1 MNVLLV
7 LPNVYLGNRIG
18 DHESKEPLGLL
29 YLVAVLRSKGYEA
42 SVLQADYYGLS
53 VEQTVDVVLFQNPA
67 IVGFSVT
74 QRAAPS
80 VLKTVELLRKSGF
93 TGHITS
99 GGYLPS
105 LCTED
110 FLNRATEIDSVVVGE
125 GEETFLEL
133 VECLNYGRHWNCVS
147 GLAYRKGTSVIINQ
161 PRPLIRDLDTLTF
174 PSRDLLTDAF
184 GRMGYASLIS
194 SRGCY
199 GNCTF
204 CPQNAFKCKNP
215 GPRWR
220 GRSPENVVDEME
232 SINRDYNIGMFKFN
246 DDNIFGPGETGRER
260 VIGICEEI
268 IRRGVKVSLMAY
280 CRINDIEHEV
290 MALMRK
296 AGFERL
302 LVGIESTIPTI
313 LCEYKKEISPIQI
326 REKLTLLEEL
336 GFSVIPGF
344 MMFNPYSSLGQ
355 LETDLEFLRTT
366 KSFGVSISKTLKIHD
381 STEIKNQLLAC
392 GRLKLVPFEEG
403 YHEYTIDNGVAR
415 VFKSLKLIW
424 SRIIDPMQA
433 NCQDLVA
440 RLKKS
445 TSFNTRQE
453 YDEYLRLIWEI
464 QADIMV
470 RLINWVR
477 ADRVDRVEIKD
488 LLKEVQSR
496 MNQVIVYLKA
506 RETSKV
512 SRARQFRLYPFC
524 KNNISYCLDLVS
536 SRIFPVD
543 SNLLR
548 GLRIMISEQSTENLE
563 PAVVNQ
569 VKTLERKGLIQP
581 LESSIIKSF
590 DGEKVAELVTEVL
603 QDHDLSTM
611 TERYFWEE

>member
-1 MNVLLV
+1 MNILLV

-29 YLVAVLRSKGYEA
+29 YLAAVLRREGYEV

-53 VEQTVDVVLFQNPA
+53 VEQTVKIILFHNPVV
-67 IVGFSVT
+67 VGFSLT

-80 VLKTVELLRKSGF
+80 VLKIVELLRKRGF

-110 FLNRATEIDSVVVGE
+110 FLNRAREIDSAIIGE

-133 VECLNYGRHWNCVS
+133 VKCLDYGRPWNRVS
-147 GLAYRKGTSVIINQ
+147 GLAYHNGTSVAINQ
-161 PRPLIRDLDTLTF
+161 PRPLIKDLDVLPF
-174 PSRDLLTDAF
+174 PIRDLLTDAF
-184 GRMGYASLIS
+184 GRMGYTTLIS

-204 CPQNAFKCKNP
+204 CPQNAFKRKNP

-220 GRSPENVVDEME
+220 GRSPENIVDEIE
-232 SINRDYNIGMFKFN
+232 NINRDYNIGMFKFN
-246 DDNIFGPGETGRER
+246 DDDIFGPGETGRER
-260 VIGICEEI
+260 VVGICEEI
-268 IRRGVKVSLMAY
+268 IRRSIKVNLMAY

-302 LVGIESTIPTI
+302 LVGIESTMPTI
-313 LCEYKKEISPIQI
+313 LYEYKKGISPNQI

-355 LETDLEFLRTT
+355 LKTDLEFLRVT

-381 STEIKNQLLAC
+381 STEIKDQLLAC
-392 GRLKLVPFEEG
+392 GRLKIVPFGEG
-403 YHEYTIDNGVAR
+403 YHTYTIDNGVAR
-415 VFKSLKLIW
+415 VFKALKLIW
-424 SRIIDPMQA
+424 SNIIDPMQA
-433 NCQDLVA
+433 DCQDIIT

-453 YDEYLRLIWEI
+453 YDRYLQLIWEI

-470 RLINWVR
+470 ILINWVR
-477 ADRVDRVEIKD
+477 VDRSDRAEIRT
-488 LLKEVQSR
+488 LLEEVQYRIS
-496 MNQVIVYLKA
+496 QVAAYLKA
-506 RETSKV
+506 RETPEV
-512 SRARQFRLYPFC
+512 SHARQFRLYSFC
-524 KNNISYCLDLVS
+524 KNDVSYCLDIIS
-536 SRIFPVD
+536 SRLFPVD
-543 SNLLR
+543 RDLLR
-548 GLRIMISEQSTENLE
+548 GLRTLISEQSIENLE
-563 PAVVNQ
+563 PVVIDQ
-569 VKTLERKGLIQP
+569 IKILEQKRLIQSF
-581 LESSIIKSF
+581 ESSPVKSF
-590 DGEKVAELVTEVL
+590 DGKKVAESIMEILR
-603 QDHDLSTM
+603 DHDLSTM